1 MSQKQIRSFFDSSI
15 ARLNGSDRRLPQILR
30 IKELLTRGVGVH
42 HGGILPLVK
51 EVIEILFGRGLVK
64 VLFATETFAMGLNMP
79 ARSVVFNSLRKH
91 DGTGFRDL
99 NPGEFLQA
107 SGRAGRR
114 GIDAS
119 GVVIIACF
127 HEVPDISLL
136 KRLVVGKAERLVSQ
150 FRLTYNSILNF
161 LRVED
166 FGPEDM
172 MQRSFS
178 EAVAQRNLPEQKAML
193 AHALRERKVRCFS
206 FSRV

>member
-1 MSQKQIRSFFDSSI
+1 MQ
-15 ARLNGSDRRLPQILR
+15 
-30 IKELLTRGVGVH
+30 
-42 HGGILPLVK
+42 
-51 EVIEILFGRGLVK
+51 
-64 VLFATETFAMGLNMP
+64 
-79 ARSVVFNSLRKH
+79 
-91 DGTGFRDL
+91 
-99 NPGEFLQA
+99 
-107 SGRAGRR
+107 GRAGRR

-127 HEVPDISLL
+127 HEVPDIALL

-178 EAVAQRNLPEQKAML
+178 EAINQRNVPEQRAML
-193 AHALRERKVRCFS
+193 AHALRELKVIQFCCS
-206 FSRV
+206 PSN